1 MASMSSVSEMTPGQQ
16 TKTSAGAGLPASD
29 GDGSERRRRRS
40 DDTITALH
48 YQLASTRGE
57 ANLEA
62 LVLVDESGC
71 LVAGVGSWPVCEE
84 LAAFAPLLAHPSAIR
99 DAGLGTRLAAL
110 SPEVEL
116 MPLSLDGATVLLC
129 GRGGNGGRGAS
140 IARAA
145 AGCRR
150 ILS

>member
-1 MASMSSVSEMTPGQQ
+1 MDSTSSTATPRLDEHR
-16 TKTSAGAGLPASD
+16 ALNFRDEEGAPSD
-29 GDGSERRRRRS
+29 RRRRRS
-40 DDTITALH
+40 DDPITALH
-48 YQLASTRGE
+48 YQLAATRWE
-57 ANLEA
+57 ANLDA
-62 LVLVDESGC
+62 LVLVDDAGC

-110 SPEVEL
+110 SSHVEL
-116 MPLSLDGATVLLC
+116 LRLSVDGSTVLLC
-129 GRGGNGGRGAS
+129 GRGENAKRGAS

-145 AGCRR
+145 AGCTR

>member
-1 MASMSSVSEMTPGQQ
+1 MDSTSSFAEPHLTERIAEDAFAPS
-16 TKTSAGAGLPASD
+16 SD
-29 GDGSERRRRRS
+29 RRRRRS
-40 DDTITALH
+40 EDPITALH
-48 YQLASTRGE
+48 YQLAATRGE
-57 ANLEA
+57 ANLDA
-62 LVLVDESGC
+62 LVLVDDAGC

-110 SPEVEL
+110 SEHVEL
-116 MPLSLDGATVLLC
+116 LRLAVDGTTVLLC
-129 GRGGNGGRGAS
+129 GRGGNEKRGTS

>member
-1 MASMSSVSEMTPGQQ
+1 MDSTSSTVSHRPDAHTGVDLSCDEG
-16 TKTSAGAGLPASD
+16 GAPSD
-29 GDGSERRRRRS
+29 RRRRRS
-40 DDTITALH
+40 EDPITALH
-48 YQLASTRGE
+48 YQLAATRGE
-57 ANLEA
+57 ANLDA
-62 LVLVDESGC
+62 LVLVDDAGC

-110 SPEVEL
+110 SEHVEL
-116 MPLSLDGATVLLC
+116 LRLAVDGTTVLLC
-129 GRGGNGGRGAS
+129 GRGGNEKRGTS

>member
-1 MASMSSVSEMTPGQQ
+1 MESMSSFAEPHLTERIAEDSLAP
-16 TKTSAGAGLPASD
+16 SSD
-29 GDGSERRRRRS
+29 RRRRRS
-40 DDTITALH
+40 EDPITALH
-48 YQLASTRGE
+48 YQLAATRGE
-57 ANLEA
+57 ANLDA
-62 LVLVDESGC
+62 LVLVDDAGC

-110 SPEVEL
+110 SEHVEL
-116 MPLSLDGATVLLC
+116 LRLAVDGTTVLLC
-129 GRGGNGGRGAS
+129 GRGGNEKRGTS

>member
-1 MASMSSVSEMTPGQQ
+1 MESTTSSFAENHQNDRI
-16 TKTSAGAGLPASD
+16 A
-29 GDGSERRRRRS
+29 DGSRAIDASSDRRRRRS
-40 DDTITALH
+40 DDPITALH
-48 YQLASTRGE
+48 YQLAATRSE
-57 ANLEA
+57 SNLDA
-62 LVLVDESGC
+62 LVLVDDAGC

-110 SPEVEL
+110 SEHVEL
-116 MPLSLDGATVLLC
+116 LRLAVDGTTVLLC
-129 GRGGNGGRGAS
+129 GRGGNDKRGAS

-150 ILS
+150 ILQ

>member
-1 MASMSSVSEMTPGQQ
+1 MSEITLERRTGASLAPET
-16 TKTSAGAGLPASD
+16 AASD
-29 GDGSERRRRRS
+29 GPESERRRRRS
-40 DDTITALH
+40 EDTITALH
-48 YQLASTRGE
+48 YQLASTRWE
-57 ANLEA
+57 ASLDA
-62 LVLVDESGC
+62 LVLVDEWGC

-84 LAAFAPLLAHPSAIR
+84 LAAFAPLLAHPTAIR

-110 SPEVEL
+110 SSHVEL
-116 MPLSLDGATVLLC
+116 LHLSVDGATVLLC
-129 GRGGNGGRGAS
+129 GRGGNAKRGAS

>member
-1 MASMSSVSEMTPGQQ
+1 MDSTSSFAEPLMNERIAGESLASSS
-16 TKTSAGAGLPASD
+16 D
-29 GDGSERRRRRS
+29 RRRRRS
-40 DDTITALH
+40 DDPITALH

-57 ANLEA
+57 ANLDA
-62 LVLVDESGC
+62 LVLVDDTGC

-110 SPEVEL
+110 SEHVEL
-116 MPLSLDGATVLLC
+116 LRLAVDGTTVLLC
-129 GRGGNGGRGAS
+129 GRGGNDKRGAS

>member
-1 MASMSSVSEMTPGQQ
+1 MVSMSSVSEITQGPR
-16 TKTSAGAGLPASD
+16 TGAGEAADVAASD
-29 GDGSERRRRRS
+29 GPGSERRRRRS
-40 DDTITALH
+40 EDTITALH
-48 YQLASTRGE
+48 YQLASTRWE
-57 ANLEA
+57 ASLEA

-84 LAAFAPLLAHPSAIR
+84 LAAFAPLLAHPTAIR

-110 SPEVEL
+110 SPDVEL
-116 MPLSLDGATVLLC
+116 MHLSVDGATVLLC
-129 GRGGNGGRGAS
+129 GRGGNGKRGAS